1 MTFDPT
7 QLPAWFLVF
16 LVFILGGYFAWSLP
30 RHFGTLKEGLDN
42 VERKF
47 GELIKT
53 LFEDGKDRER
63 RLSHLEGEHRANMAS
78 KKSGGTRW
86 SDPQERP

>member
-16 LVFILGGYFAWSLP
+16 LVFVLGAYFAWSLP
-30 RHFGTLKEGLDN
+30 RHFGSLKDGLES
-42 VERKF
+42 VEKKF
-47 GELIKT
+47 DRMISV

-63 RLSHLEGEHRANMAS
+63 RLAHLEGEHRANMAS
-78 KKSGGTRW
+78 KQSGGTRW
-86 SDPQERP
+86 SDSQERP